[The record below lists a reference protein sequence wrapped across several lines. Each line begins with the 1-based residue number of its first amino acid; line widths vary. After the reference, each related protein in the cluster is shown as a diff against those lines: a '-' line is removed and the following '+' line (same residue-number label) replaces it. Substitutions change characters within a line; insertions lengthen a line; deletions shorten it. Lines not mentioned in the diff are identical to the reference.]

1 MGLQQLGA
9 GRWVLSTGGCY
20 IYRPSLLDRRAKAK
34 YNRRIADNLYKTCS
48 NSVFRIQDVDLVTF
62 SYLSLLLADK
72 YNSLIRTAAAGPR
85 SVALRTNEQTRSPV
99 RMYEHTRYH
108 KKYQYNRL
116 FTDLLYKTCM
126 IGYLGVNRLY

>member
-48 NSVFRIQDVDLVTF
+48 NSVFRIQDVDLDTF

-72 YNSLIRTAAAGPR
+72 YNSLIRTAAAAEVR
-85 SVALRTNEQTRSPV
+85 STAQPGAHVRTYAPF
-99 RMYEHTRYH
+99 
-108 KKYQYNRL
+108 L
-116 FTDLLYKTCM
+116 A
-126 IGYLGVNRLY
+126 